1 MSLGKDVSDPD
12 SDPRKME
19 IVGGTSNCKVCLRH
33 CHPQAKHVNISNHI
47 KQCQEPPVFPKLR
60 TGMIAA
66 DTGGKVFFFVF
77 RVTSFKL
84 DLLHPFDVKPC
95 LSQVIICGGSESN
108 QILVPEKDC
117 WHLET
122 LDKHPLNGSHFQQKW
137 DNKDFLELLEGLGQS
152 RPTTGKA

>member
-1 MSLGKDVSDPD
+1 
-12 SDPRKME
+12 
-19 IVGGTSNCKVCLRH
+19 
-33 CHPQAKHVNISNHI
+33 
-47 KQCQEPPVFPKLR
+47 
-60 TGMIAA
+60 MIAA
-66 DTGGKVFFFVF
+66 DTGEKVFLFVF
-77 RVTSFKL
+77 PFTSFKL

-137 DNKDFLELLEGLGQS
+137 DNKDFLELLEGRVGASSALTDQVALS
-152 RPTTGKA
+152 CRKQDSVSTMQKT